1 MEEEQFLCGESAQ
14 AGSAPARPQSPC
26 SPSQDASRGVRQS
39 ERRRWL
45 SSWKPAT
52 FELDEAVH
60 LYLETLLIS
69 AGATVKLP
77 GVVMGYEVLGDSDV
91 TGALPNAV
99 GSHLSA
105 FSFTSQHCARE
116 YSEIN
121 PICSSDCKSYNA
133 LF

>member
-1 MEEEQFLCGESAQ
+1 M
-14 AGSAPARPQSPC
+14 
-26 SPSQDASRGVRQS
+26 
-39 ERRRWL
+39 
-45 SSWKPAT
+45 
-52 FELDEAVH
+52 H

-69 AGATVKLP
+69 VGATVNLP

-99 GSHLSA
+99 GSHLST

-116 YSEIN
+116 HSEIN
-121 PICSSDCKSYNA
+121 LICSSDCKSYNA